1 MPLSPT
7 ERWGYLFNV
16 LFPPRLP
23 YTFSMPRVSKDKLS
37 VKIRAIADPHRRQI
51 LHMLADKGKNSLDKP
66 TGLCASDIEARL
78 KISQPT
84 ISHHM
89 RILTE
94 AGLVTS
100 ERFGQWMLYRRNEA
114 ELRSLGKELKAL

>member
-1 MPLSPT
+1 MKASLRRGFFVGDVEGLGGSA
-7 ERWGYLFNV
+7 
-16 LFPPRLP
+16 
-23 YTFSMPRVSKDKLS
+23 YTSIMPRVSKDKLS
-37 VKIRAIADPHRRQI
+37 VRIRAIADPHRRQI
-51 LHMLADKGKNSLDKP
+51 LHMLSERGKNSLDKA
-66 TGLCASDIEARL
+66 TGLCASDIEGRL

-100 ERFGQWMLYRRNEA
+100 QKIGQWMWYRRNEA
-114 ELRSLGKELKAL
+114 EIRALSKELRGL

>member
-1 MPLSPT
+1 
-7 ERWGYLFNV
+7 
-16 LFPPRLP
+16 
-23 YTFSMPRVSKDKLS
+23 MPRVSKDKLS
-37 VKIRAIADPHRRQI
+37 VRIRAIADPHRRQI
-51 LHMLADKGKNSLDKP
+51 LHMLSERGKNSLDKA

-100 ERFGQWMLYRRNEA
+100 RKIGQWMWYRRNEA
-114 ELRSLGKELKAL
+114 EIRALSKELRRL